1 MEKREHDDLAERG
14 LRYTREHFEE
24 ILSQTETYVR
34 QNPTQ
39 SLAYAVLAGFVLN
52 RLGIGRIL
60 RGVVRL
66 ALFALKPAILIYGA
80 TKLYEAAQEEEQVVG
95 AIDSIARGR
104 FGEPPLPV
112 QREADLQRYLP

>member
-39 SLAYAVLAGFVLN
+39 SLAYAVLAGFFLN

-60 RGVVRL
+60 RGIVRL

-80 TKLYEAAQEEEQVVG
+80 TKLYEAAQDEE
-95 AIDSIARGR
+95 
-104 FGEPPLPV
+104 
-112 QREADLQRYLP
+112 

>member
-1 MEKREHDDLAERG
+1 MEKRGHDDLAERG
-14 LRYTREHFEE
+14 LRYSREHFDQ

-34 QNPTQ
+34 QNPVQ
-39 SLAYAVLAGFVLN
+39 SLAYAILAGFVLN

-80 TKLYEAAQEEEQVVG
+80 TKLYEASQEE
-95 AIDSIARGR
+95 D
-104 FGEPPLPV
+104 
-112 QREADLQRYLP
+112 

>member
-1 MEKREHDDLAERG
+1 MERREHDDLAERG

-60 RGVVRL
+60 RGIVRL
-66 ALFALKPAILIYGA
+66 ALFALKPDEVIRSDAGRR
-80 TKLYEAAQEEEQVVG
+80 
-95 AIDSIARGR
+95 IAGSSSRCPSGS
-104 FGEPPLPV
+104 
-112 QREADLQRYLP
+112 DLDAKN